1 MTYDARKVSAAHA
14 IVQDAVVPRSARS
27 RVARALDAAAA
38 LFVLYAVFAFFIAPK
53 ITDHH
58 AVAAPPLTLTT
69 TDGRRIALAGHHL
82 RPIFLDFWASW
93 CEPCKA
99 SIPLIQGYARAHPRD
114 DIVSVDVGEPPAV
127 VHAFLAANPM
137 EEVALDSDQAVA
149 RAFGVVSFPTMVVIN
164 RDGNE
169 QAKWV
174 GFNPDVAR
182 LMFAVDSQP

>member
-1 MTYDARKVSAAHA
+1 MQSNVLS
-14 IVQDAVVPRSARS
+14 RSGRS
-27 RVARALDAAAA
+27 RVARALDAAAV
-38 LFVLYAVFAFFIAPK
+38 LLVLYAVFAFFIAPK

-58 AVAAPPLTLTT
+58 AVAAPPLTLTM
-69 TDGRRIALAGHHL
+69 TDGRRIALAGHRL

-174 GFNPDVAR
+174 GFNPDVTR